1 MNRKLKIIQVSAIDF
16 TMDKLLRR
24 LNELSIEEGY
34 DVIGVCSKGEKTQ
47 KLIEEG
53 FNIKNIN
60 IDRSIKPIS
69 NIKSIIDMYKLFKN
83 EKPDIVHVH
92 TPVAAVLGRIA
103 AKLAKVSSIVYTAHG
118 FYFHENMNKF
128 TYNIFLNIEKV
139 MAKYFTDFIFTQSKE
154 DKDTAL
160 ENGFIEEDKIISI
173 GNGVDVWS
181 KFNPSNVNLLEIE
194 AIRQDLGIDKDDK
207 VICFVGR
214 LVKEKGIFDLL
225 EGFNRLKQDNIKL
238 IVIGGMFQGDRD
250 NETVNKINE
259 FKSNKNIIFTGTRND
274 INNLLYISD
283 IFCLP
288 SYREGMPRSIIEA
301 MAMNCAVIAT
311 NIRGSRE
318 EVLDGITGYLVDLN
332 SPDQI
337 ADKLNTLLSNEDLL
351 NTMKIE
357 GRKEA
362 EKVYDEDVVV
372 KKQLEIFEKLTYKK
386 LKSEVVKRI

>member
-34 DVIGVCSKGEKTQ
+34 DVVGVCSKGEKTK

-92 TPVAAVLGRIA
+92 TPIAAVLGRIA
-103 AKLAKVSSIVYTAHG
+103 AKLSKVDSIVYTAHG

-181 KFNPSNVNLLEIE
+181 KFNPSNVDLLEIE
-194 AIRQDLGIDKDDK
+194 AIRHDLGINKDDK

-225 EGFNRLKQDNIKL
+225 EGFNKLRQDNIKL
-238 IVIGGMFQGDRD
+238 IVIGDMFQGDRD

-259 FKSNKNIIFTGTRND
+259 FKSNKNIIFTGVRND

-318 EVLDGITGYLVDLN
+318 EVIDGITGYLVDLN

-372 KKQLEIFEKLTYKK
+372 KKQLEIFEELTYVK
-386 LKSEVVKRI
+386 LKNKGVKRI